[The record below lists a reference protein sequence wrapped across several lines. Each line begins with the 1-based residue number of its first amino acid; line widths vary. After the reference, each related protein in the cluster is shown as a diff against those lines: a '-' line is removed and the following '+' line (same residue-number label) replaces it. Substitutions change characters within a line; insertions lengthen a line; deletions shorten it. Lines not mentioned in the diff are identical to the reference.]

1 MRKIKSI
8 FYIFLVFL
16 LMILTGFLF
25 LYGYSRSSLQSSVME
40 AVQIQMEYTYTLLE
54 QKLREIEI
62 EAEGILGSD
71 DLRNLH
77 NIIHTDYDSYDYV
90 VSVKEM
96 KTYLVN
102 RQKSNVG
109 MNEFILYWPK
119 TGRVISTSFSTA
131 VDAEI
136 FEEMQDNCW
145 FIKNGEL
152 YLARQYHT
160 EWDENDDEPFLL
172 IKMERDYL
180 YRLKNM
186 AAGVRNGGAFLMTPD
201 GGSLFPVQEREAGLY
216 EKIAAHLPHETVYTL
231 SVDRINYQILESET
245 VQGGL
250 RIITYYPLNSM
261 MRQVGRITWIM
272 GISLALLALVGLAFM
287 ILYYKNILL
296 QLHTLTEKL
305 RQVEQGDFSIQIT
318 ELPNNEFSYVFEQ
331 FNRMVKRI
339 DYLMDSTIKEQQ
351 LRNQAELRQL
361 QLQINPHFLYNS
373 LSYIVSVA
381 SKPKAVTDM
390 AVHLANYYR
399 YCMHSKS
406 IVTIGEELSY
416 AEAYLSI
423 MAMRK
428 NIVYTISAPE
438 FLYQVEIIPLILQ
451 PVIENAIEHGIE
463 GRENAKNVYVK
474 VQPWKNQ
481 SIKVEISDDGNGMT
495 EEEIENLEERLGRKQ
510 REDFESVGLWNVNQ
524 RLINYYDQSA
534 GLRFEKSIW
543 GGLLVSF
550 IFHPKIWGG
559 GKSDDRFDR

>member
-25 LYGYSRSSLQSSVME
+25 LYGYSRSSLRSSVME

-90 VSVKEM
+90 VAVTKM
-96 KTYLVN
+96 KTYLTN

-109 MNEFILYWPK
+109 MSEFILYWPE
-119 TGRVISTSFSTA
+119 TGRVISTSLTTG
-131 VDAEI
+131 VDAGI
-136 FEEMQDNCW
+136 FEGLQDNRW
-145 FIKNGEL
+145 FIKSGEL
-152 YLARQYHT
+152 YLARKYQT
-160 EWDENDDEPFLL
+160 KWEESDDEPFLL

-186 AAGVRNGGAFLMTPD
+186 AAGIRNGGAFLMMPD
-201 GGSLFPVQEREAGLY
+201 GGSLFPIQERENDLY
-216 EKIAAHLPHETVYTL
+216 EKIAAHLHQEAVYTL
-231 SVDRINYQILESET
+231 SVDRVSYQILESES

-261 MRQVGRITWIM
+261 MRQVGGITWIM
-272 GISLALLALVGLAFM
+272 GISLALLAVVGLAFM

-305 RQVEQGDFSIQIT
+305 QQVEQGDFSIQIT
-318 ELPNNEFSYVFEQ
+318 ELPDNEFSYVFEQ
-331 FNRMVKRI
+331 FNRMVTRI
-339 DYLMDSTIKEQQ
+339 DYLMESTIKEQQ

-373 LSYIVSVA
+373 LSYIVTVA
-381 SKPKAVTDM
+381 KKPEAVTDM
-390 AVHLANYYR
+390 AVHLARYYR
-399 YCMHSKS
+399 YCTHSRE

-416 AEAYLSI
+416 ARSYLSI

-428 NIVYTISAPE
+428 NITYTISAPE
-438 FLYQVEIIPLILQ
+438 SLQEVEMIPLILQ

-463 GRENAKNVYVK
+463 ERENAKNIYVK
-474 VQPWKNQ
+474 VQSWNNRT
-481 SIKVEISDDGNGMT
+481 IKFEISDDGNGMT
-495 EEEIENLEERLGRKQ
+495 EAQIKLLEERLYKKYR
-510 REDFESVGLWNVNQ
+510 DDSESVGLWNVNQ
-524 RLINYYDQSA
+524 RLINYYDESA
-534 GLRFEKSIW
+534 GLRFGKSIW
-543 GGLLVSF
+543 GGLLVTF
-550 IFHPKIWGG
+550 VFQPKIRGG
-559 GKSDDRFDR
+559 GNSDDGFDC

>member
-25 LYGYSRSSLQSSVME
+25 LYGYSRSSLRSSVME

-90 VSVKEM
+90 VAVTKM
-96 KTYLVN
+96 KTYLTN

-109 MNEFILYWPK
+109 MSEFILYWPE
-119 TGRVISTSFSTA
+119 TGRVISTSLTTG
-131 VDAEI
+131 VDAGI
-136 FEEMQDNCW
+136 FEELQDNRW
-145 FIKNGEL
+145 FIKSGEL
-152 YLARQYHT
+152 YLARKYQT
-160 EWDENDDEPFLL
+160 KWEESDDEPFLL

-186 AAGVRNGGAFLMTPD
+186 AAGIRNGGAFLMMPD
-201 GGSLFPVQEREAGLY
+201 GGSLFPIQERENDLY
-216 EKIAAHLPHETVYTL
+216 EKIAAHLHHEAVYTL
-231 SVDRINYQILESET
+231 SVDRVSYQILESES

-261 MRQVGRITWIM
+261 MRQVGGITWIM
-272 GISLALLALVGLAFM
+272 GISLALLAVVGLAFM

-305 RQVEQGDFSIQIT
+305 QQVEQGDFSIQIT
-318 ELPNNEFSYVFEQ
+318 ELPDNEFSYVFEQ
-331 FNRMVKRI
+331 FNRMVTRI
-339 DYLMDSTIKEQQ
+339 DYLMESTIKEQQ

-373 LSYIVSVA
+373 LSYIVTVA
-381 SKPKAVTDM
+381 KKPEAVTDM
-390 AVHLANYYR
+390 AVHLARYYR
-399 YCMHSKS
+399 YCTHSRE

-416 AEAYLSI
+416 ARSYLSI

-428 NIVYTISAPE
+428 NITYTISAPE
-438 FLYQVEIIPLILQ
+438 SLQEVEMIPLILQ

-463 GRENAKNVYVK
+463 ERENAKNIYVK
-474 VQPWKNQ
+474 VQSWNNRT
-481 SIKVEISDDGNGMT
+481 IKFEISDDGNGMT
-495 EEEIENLEERLGRKQ
+495 EAQIKLLEERLYKKYR
-510 REDFESVGLWNVNQ
+510 DDSESVGLWNVNQ
-524 RLINYYDQSA
+524 RLINYYDESA
-534 GLRFEKSIW
+534 GLRFGKSIW
-543 GGLLVSF
+543 GGLLVTF
-550 IFHPKIWGG
+550 VFQPKIRGG
-559 GKSDDRFDR
+559 GNSDDSFDC